1 MCIRDSGPVEQSK
14 PWDTKGIDGVN
25 RFLKKF
31 WRLFFDRDNWSV
43 SDEKADAKE
52 LKILHK
58 LIGKVRSDIEQFSY
72 NTSIAAFMVAVGD
85 LTALKCNKREILE
98 PMVILLSPFAPH
110 ICEELYH
117 MLGHTDSVTY
127 AAFPEFI
134 EEFAREDNV
143 TYPVQ
148 FNGKMRFTVELPR
161 SASPAEV
168 EESIRAME
176 QTARYVADKQIVKFI
191 VVPGRIVN
199 IVIK

>member
-1 MCIRDSGPVEQSK
+1 
-14 PWDTKGIDGVN
+14 
-25 RFLKKF
+25 
-31 WRLFFDRDNWSV
+31 
-43 SDEKADAKE
+43 
-52 LKILHK
+52 
-58 LIGKVRSDIEQFSY
+58 
-72 NTSIAAFMVAVGD
+72 MVAVGD

-148 FNGKMRFTVELPR
+148 FNGKMRFTLELPKA
-161 SASPAEV
+161 ASPAEV
-168 EESIRAME
+168 EVAVREHPKTAQYVGE
-176 QTARYVADKQIVKFI
+176 QKIVKVI
-191 VVPGRIVN
+191 VVPGRIIN
-199 IVIK
+199 IVVK

>member
-1 MCIRDSGPVEQSK
+1 
-14 PWDTKGIDGVN
+14 
-25 RFLKKF
+25 
-31 WRLFFDRDNWSV
+31 
-43 SDEKADAKE
+43 
-52 LKILHK
+52 
-58 LIGKVRSDIEQFSY
+58 
-72 NTSIAAFMVAVGD
+72 
-85 LTALKCNKREILE
+85 
-98 PMVILLSPFAPH
+98 
-110 ICEELYH
+110 

-161 SASPAEV
+161 SASPAEA